1 MGLFEFTLFEHNT
14 DVQNVHLKEQQE
26 MQTSLLSKAYSVPL
40 QLEAAEVLALGI
52 PKAGTLGTIAV
63 LLNPFE

>member
-1 MGLFEFTLFEHNT
+1 
-14 DVQNVHLKEQQE
+14 
-26 MQTSLLSKAYSVPL
+26 MQTSLLSKAYSVSL